1 MSEEELRRF
10 RGEREVK
17 RKIEAIRRNTGNSA
31 ENPVSIEPDE
41 MDVMTPP
48 SETTNPAWRM
58 DRSMAFTT
66 AYGRIP
72 SWMAAAARNP
82 KGTGRTRNGGS
93 NASNDELDWLYMRP
107 PPTVVSVQQD
117 LLERAAQRA
126 SSTNRPAQTAQ
137 VRSVNQPRSISSSS
151 SPFASSSQREEI
163 TLQRRKGQS
172 RQLVSVPYQIPQ
184 TKLRASQQGHGDEWD
199 LGASRS
205 TIPALGTASLSGSNV
220 GSAAPP
226 RTKGFSMFKKVKR

>member
-17 RKIEAIRRNTGNSA
+17 RKIEAIKRNTGNSA

-41 MDVMTPP
+41 MDVVTPP

-66 AYGRIP
+66 AYGRMP

-82 KGTGRTRNGGS
+82 MGTGRTRNGGS
-93 NASNDELDWLYMRP
+93 NASNDELDWLYLRP
-107 PPTVVSVQQD
+107 PPTVASVRRD

-126 SSTNRPAQTAQ
+126 SLTNRPAQTAQ
-137 VRSVNQPRSISSSS
+137 VRSVNQPRPTSSSS
-151 SPFASSSQREEI
+151 SPFSPSSQREEI
-163 TLQRRKGQS
+163 TLQRRKGRS
-172 RQLVSVPYQIPQ
+172 RQLVSAPYQIPQ
-184 TKLRASQQGHGDEWD
+184 TKLRASQQGPGDEWD

-226 RTKGFSMFKKVKR
+226 RTKGFSMFKKAKR

>member
-1 MSEEELRRF
+1 MSEEELKRF

-17 RKIEAIRRNTGNSA
+17 RKIEAIKRNTGNSA

-41 MDVMTPP
+41 MDDVALP

-66 AYGRIP
+66 AYGRMP

-107 PPTVVSVQQD
+107 PPTVVSVRQD

-151 SPFASSSQREEI
+151 SPFAPSSQREEI
-163 TLQRRKGQS
+163 TLQRRKGRS

-184 TKLRASQQGHGDEWD
+184 TKLRASQQGPGDEWD

-205 TIPALGTASLSGSNV
+205 TIPALGTASLSGSTV

-226 RTKGFSMFKKVKR
+226 RTKGFSMFKKAK